1 MSALT
6 TRFKSKKFIWQALI
20 VAVVLLWSF
29 LRAHKG
35 GDFDVFLQ
43 AADKLW
49 LGNDP
54 YQPPFIKDDLQYY
67 YSPFF
72 AWLLMPFTMLSW
84 WIPEFAW
91 LVFSAWC
98 YYRCWVLVQ
107 QYLSPKLLSQKQHV
121 FWVIATLLILFRY
134 INDNFH
140 MIQMTFFLLWVCME
154 STELVWKK
162 RPIAGGALLGLGIA
176 IKTMPLPF
184 VAYWLY
190 RKQFKA
196 TAVAVVAMFVYLL
209 VPGLLLGFDRNM
221 DLLQAW
227 WEVINPS
234 NAEHSIEA
242 GPGLHSL
249 TAFVPVYFTE
259 TVGQIPVQRNFFDF
273 SAPQAMM
280 ITNVARFLLVVTTL
294 FFVGL
299 VPFENRVSPRRRLYE
314 TAYICLSIPLL
325 FPHQQKYAFLFVM
338 PAVAWLIYWFLARK
352 QAEISIKGMQWASLI
367 WFVAALMVLTLT
379 VRGVLGR
386 YGYDWAQHFRIMTV
400 GVLMLIPALYVCKPE
415 GLPKGVKV

>member
-6 TRFKSKKFIWQALI
+6 TRFKSKKFLLQALI
-20 VAVVLLWSF
+20 VAVLLLWSF

-49 LGNDP
+49 LSADP

-91 LVFSAWC
+91 LLFSAWC
-98 YYRCWVLVQ
+98 YYRCWKLVE
-107 QYLSPKLLSQKQHV
+107 QYLSPKLLSQKEHA
-121 FWVIATLLILFRY
+121 FWIIATLLILFRY

-184 VAYWLY
+184 VVYWLY

-196 TAVAVVAMFVYLL
+196 AAVAVLALAVYLL

-221 DLLQAW
+221 DLLEAW
-227 WEVINPS
+227 WAVINPA

-259 TVGQIPVQRNFFDF
+259 TVGQIPVQRNWFDF
-273 SAPQAMM
+273 SAEQAMM
-280 ITNVARFLLVVTTL
+280 ITNVARFLLVVSTL

-299 VPFENRVSPRRRLYE
+299 VPFENRVSSRRRLYE
-314 TAYICLSIPLL
+314 TAYLCICIPLL

-352 QAEISIKGMQWASLI
+352 QAKMPIKGFQWVSLI
-367 WFVAALMVLTLT
+367 GFVAALMVLTLT

-386 YGYDWAQHFRIMTV
+386 YGYDWAQHFRIMTL
-400 GVLMLIPALYVCKPE
+400 GVLMLIPVLYTCKPE
-415 GLPKGVKV
+415 DLPRGAKV

>member
-6 TRFKSKKFIWQALI
+6 ARLTSTKFLLQALI
-20 VAVVLLWSF
+20 VAVVLIWSF

-49 LGNDP
+49 LGANP
-54 YQPPFIKDDLQYY
+54 YEPPFIKDDLQYY

-72 AWLLMPFTMLSW
+72 AWVLMPFTMLSW

-91 LVFSAWC
+91 LLFSAWC
-98 YYRCWVLVQ
+98 YYRCWKLIE
-107 QYLSPKLLSQKQHV
+107 QYLNPKYLSRNQYV
-121 FWVIATLLILFRY
+121 FWIISTLLILFRY

-140 MIQMTFFLLWVCME
+140 MIQMTFFLLWVCLE
-154 STELVWKK
+154 STDLVWKK

-176 IKTMPLPF
+176 IKAMPLPF

-190 RKQFKA
+190 RKKFKA
-196 TAVAVVAMFVYLL
+196 
-209 VPGLLLGFDRNM
+209 
-221 DLLQAW
+221 
-227 WEVINPS
+227 
-234 NAEHSIEA
+234 
-242 GPGLHSL
+242 PGLHSL
-249 TAFVPVYFTE
+249 TAFVPVYFTQ
-259 TVGQIPVQRNFFDF
+259 TVGLIPVQRNFFNY
-273 SAPQAMM
+273 SAEEAMV
-280 ITNVARFLLVVTTL
+280 ITNAARFLLVVGTL

-299 VPFENRVSPRRRLYE
+299 EPFVDKVSSRRRLHE
-314 TAYICLSIPLL
+314 TAYICLCIPLL

-352 QAEISIKGMQWASLI
+352 QASKPMQGVHWRSLI

-386 YGYDWAQHFRIMTV
+386 YGYDWAQHFRVMTV
-400 GVLMLIPALYVCKPE
+400 GVLMLIPVLYRCKPAD
-415 GLPKGVKV
+415 LPKAA